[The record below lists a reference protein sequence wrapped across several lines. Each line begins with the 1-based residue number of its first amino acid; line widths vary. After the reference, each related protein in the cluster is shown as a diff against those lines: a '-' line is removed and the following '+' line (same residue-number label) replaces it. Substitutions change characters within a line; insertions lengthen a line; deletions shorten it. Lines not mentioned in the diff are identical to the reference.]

1 VKHPAL
7 KELYNILKEKDWT
20 EFCPEK
26 TRQEMLDQWVDTW
39 VVEVE
44 QTQLVVDKKY
54 LDSEHLDLV
63 KYRLGQDLGNSLAE
77 ECVSFKSED
86 KRISASMVGI
96 RRRGKK

>member
-1 VKHPAL
+1 
-7 KELYNILKEKDWT
+7 
-20 EFCPEK
+20 
-26 TRQEMLDQWVDTW
+26 
-39 VVEVE
+39 
-44 QTQLVVDKKY
+44 VDKKY